1 MVGYKIENGNI
12 IHDFSKDKKRALKLL
27 EDEKK
32 AREAMRA
39 KHKDSEE
46 VILPQY
52 VQDIMDEVA

>member
-32 AREAMRA
+32 AREAMRK
-39 KHKDSEE
+39 KHEKSEE
-46 VILPQY
+46 IILPKY
-52 VQDIMDEVA
+52 VKDIMDEVA

>member
-1 MVGYKIENGNI
+1 MENNKI
-12 IHDFSKDKKRALKLL
+12 KREVIAPNFGKYPELALKLL
-27 EDEKK
+27 ADEKK
-32 AREAMRA
+32 VREAIRK

>member
-12 IHDFSKDKKRALKLL
+12 IHDFSKDKKRALRILA
-27 EDEKK
+27 DEKK
-32 AREAMRA
+32 AREAMRK

-46 VILPQY
+46 VILPKY